1 MGLSEYAF
9 NNFFDELINILKSD
23 PQQSTLWGISSRSI
37 KTTKKNESN
46 SRLIQI
52 WESLTRLGTDSIRGG

>member
-37 KTTKKNESN
+37 KNTKKNESN

-52 WESLTRLGTDSIRGG
+52 WESLTRLETESIRGG